1 MSGEKT
7 GDTYDLETI
16 LEGGQGTAG
25 VPHGD
30 LLLNFADAV
39 LGDDDATLSES
50 RTQLAA
56 ALGPEAVI
64 DAVGVISSFNSVVR
78 VADATGIPVE
88 SFKEEAA
95 EKLKV
100 EFNLGTPN

>member
-56 ALGPEAVI
+56 ALGREAVI

-95 EKLKV
+95 ENLKV

>member
-39 LGDDDATLSES
+39 LGDDDTTLSES
-50 RTQLAA
+50 RTQLAV